1 MYCNVFI
8 YSKVTCFCN
17 ILILTNVNF
26 VTVSSPGNLS
36 LESPLLTPAQSLT
49 TVTSTATN
57 LTLGKPCLCHFTTI
71 LITLLRHTQNLQ
83 ITLTTLMEDTT
94 YTKYV
99 QYNIVAWSHV
109 SPSSARYHFTLK
121 TALYG
126 CSQ

>member
-1 MYCNVFI
+1 MI

-57 LTLGKPCLCHFTTI
+57 LTLGKSGLCHFTTF
-71 LITLLRHTQNLQ
+71 LITLQRHTQNL
-83 ITLTTLMEDTT
+83 
-94 YTKYV
+94 
-99 QYNIVAWSHV
+99 
-109 SPSSARYHFTLK
+109 
-121 TALYG
+121 
-126 CSQ
+126 